1 MNEFRFIFA
10 CKNSLATIKLPV
22 SVGIKKIHYTYDVT
36 LLSTLRFRLIS
47 IVPRS
52 PAFRLG
58 HVTAVAM
65 FNGGVHGQAMG
76 SEYYIYMGR
85 SITFFHRG
93 MGHKDNL
100 VCHGS
105 PKLIYGALLVVNL
118 IVLK

>member
-47 IVPRS
+47 LVPRS

-76 SEYYIYMGR
+76 SEYYIYMGG
-85 SITFFHRG
+85 SITFSIGVWVIRIT
-93 MGHKDNL
+93 
-100 VCHGS
+100 
-105 PKLIYGALLVVNL
+105 LIAMEVRSLFMVHFLL
-118 IVLK
+118 

>member
-1 MNEFRFIFA
+1 
-10 CKNSLATIKLPV
+10 
-22 SVGIKKIHYTYDVT
+22 
-36 LLSTLRFRLIS
+36 
-47 IVPRS
+47 
-52 PAFRLG
+52 
-58 HVTAVAM
+58 M

-76 SEYYIYMGR
+76 SEYYIYMGG
-85 SITFFHRG
+85 SIIFFHRG